1 MNSVSQKCVVEA
13 TTLSNMQFQA
23 AQRILITQTVL
34 FIYYTLGKKSALLTL
49 HFFFQAKLYFMNSSN
64 SNFDK
69 GTMQIML
76 E

>member
-13 TTLSNMQFQA
+13 TTLKQYAVSGCPENPDHPN
-23 AQRILITQTVL
+23 
-34 FIYYTLGKKSALLTL
+34 SALHLL
-49 HFFFQAKLYFMNSSN
+49 HTWKKVCTVNFALFFQAKLYFMNSSN